1 MCVTTD
7 RVLGPIRACYTGHA
21 VAGDYGNYVVMNSLV
36 RYHTHTIMA
45 YVIAP
50 LFHGVVGELALC
62 LRGEGLPVDSAGVA
76 DSLPET
82 ARPGER
88 TGDGRRQS
96 ICHATGH
103 ASPTIVEYM
112 YMYTYN
118 VHLYMNFS
126 SFVKQHTFVVAA
138 MSSTTT
144 PDWNA
149 FFTVA
154 LVAAYIILSRT

>member
-1 MCVTTD
+1 M
-7 RVLGPIRACYTGHA
+7 
-21 VAGDYGNYVVMNSLV
+21 AGVYGNDVVMNSLV
-36 RYHTHTIMA
+36 TIPHTYYMA

-62 LRGEGLPVDSAGVA
+62 LRGEELPVDSAGA
-76 DSLPET
+76 AGSLPGT

-88 TGDGRRQS
+88 TGDRRRQRVINLS
-96 ICHATGH
+96 CHRACNSYSEAH
-103 ASPTIVEYM
+103 AYVHVYTFVHELSP
-112 YMYTYN
+112 
-118 VHLYMNFS
+118 
-126 SFVKQHTFVVAA
+126 FVKPHTFVVAA